1 MPLQLS
7 SLVTVGDRIK
17 YIRELRGMTQPEL
30 AKRISISQPSM
41 YNIESGKTKSPS
53 AINLMKI
60 AAVLE
65 ANPWWLLVGDGDPES
80 MEDVNN
86 ETWNGVFSVLT
97 PQQRRAIVAAAKA
110 MSAESTGDV

>member
-7 SLVTVGDRIK
+7 SLLTVGERIK
-17 YIRELRGMTQPEL
+17 YISELRGMKQPEL
-30 AKRISISQPSM
+30 AKRVGITQPSM
-41 YNIESGKTKSPS
+41 YNIESGKTKSPA

-65 ANPWWLLVGDGDPES
+65 ANPWWLLVGDGDPEA
-80 MEDVNN
+80 MDDVNN
-86 ETWNGVFSVLT
+86 ETWNGVFSALS

-110 MSAESTGDV
+110 MMDEA